1 MAEEKDKSDI
11 AENVSFPRKQSAAW
25 VAMKKVKTTLS
36 LTNKGATPVNWKCVF
51 LVFISLFSSSF
62 NITFLFPFL
71 PEMILMFGFKEEEK
85 GYYAGIV
92 ASALFLGRFVGCYF
106 WGWLSDKKGRKPI
119 ILITVILNGVSSLAF
134 GFTTTLWFA
143 FVTRFIS
150 GLVNGTVGTA
160 KTILY
165 EISDNTNQ
173 AVGMSI
179 ISVAWGS
186 GIIVGPAVGG
196 YLANPCKSYP
206 DVFPSEGFFYKFPY
220 FIPGFAAFIICLIP
234 FLLDVFLLPETLNL
248 KKQEIEIESDP
259 EDVHDKTSLHSL
271 PHHSPCLS
279 PVPRIL
285 RGDTPRM
292 TCSVENLHVE
302 SEGATFL
309 AGSRK
314 ELHITRHGLSIT
326 DVRDDKHPESH
337 VKHHHDNK
345 DFYISDIDDTE
356 MQKMLPKDLDRQI
369 SVQSAPAIVLED
381 SNGAV
386 QTDNGN
392 VDVRKVDQTC
402 FKKFLNYPVIQ
413 MMRQFEVIVAVSLYS
428 LFSFSVIGV
437 EEIFTVW
444 AATDVLLDGL
454 GFEPN
459 EIGAALGASSFP
471 LLFLQLFVFPNLCRR
486 LGIKKTLL
494 VCTLILLAVTQA
506 MPCLHLLSSNPVSL
520 WTLLILLSC
529 VQKLMVSCVFSCTG
543 LLINNSVQ
551 PHLAGTVNGLAMT
564 VTAMTRSIAPLF
576 GGSVYTWIVSYAS
589 QNIGPPFDISFVFFL
604 FGLIYFIVCLVG
616 VTIPNSLNEQKK

>member
-1 MAEEKDKSDI
+1 MD
-11 AENVSFPRKQSAAW
+11 V
-25 VAMKKVKTTLS
+25 
-36 LTNKGATPVNWKCVF
+36 
-51 LVFISLFSSSF
+51 
-62 NITFLFPFL
+62 
-71 PEMILMFGFKEEEK
+71 GFKEEEK

-92 ASALFLGRFVGCYF
+92 ASALFLGRFLL

-234 FLLDVFLLPETLNL
+234 FLLDVFLLPETL
-248 KKQEIEIESDP
+248 KQEIEIESDP

-279 PVPRIL
+279 PVPRFKPL
-285 RGDTPRM
+285 HLPYPRPLPSPAASSHSHYHFSFDPPTP
-292 TCSVENLHVE
+292 CL
-302 SEGATFL
+302 
-309 AGSRK
+309 K
-314 ELHITRHGLSIT
+314 I
-326 DVRDDKHPESH
+326 P
-337 VKHHHDNK
+337 
-345 DFYISDIDDTE
+345 
-356 MQKMLPKDLDRQI
+356 RQTI
-369 SVQSAPAIVLED
+369 SVQSATAIVIED

-392 VDVRKVDQTC
+392 VDVQKVDQTC

-589 QNIGPPFDISFVFFL
+589 KNIGPPFDISFVFFL

>member
-71 PEMILMFGFKEEEK
+71 PEMILEEEK

-92 ASALFLGRFVGCYF
+92 ASAFYF

-150 GLVNGTVGTA
+150 GLVN
-160 KTILY
+160 
-165 EISDNTNQ
+165 DNTNQ

-248 KKQEIEIESDP
+248 K
-259 EDVHDKTSLHSL
+259 
-271 PHHSPCLS
+271 
-279 PVPRIL
+279 
-285 RGDTPRM
+285 
-292 TCSVENLHVE
+292 
-302 SEGATFL
+302 
-309 AGSRK
+309 
-314 ELHITRHGLSIT
+314 
-326 DVRDDKHPESH
+326 
-337 VKHHHDNK
+337 
-345 DFYISDIDDTE
+345 
-356 MQKMLPKDLDRQI
+356 
-369 SVQSAPAIVLED
+369 
-381 SNGAV
+381 
-386 QTDNGN
+386 
-392 VDVRKVDQTC
+392 
-402 FKKFLNYPVIQ
+402 
-413 MMRQFEVIVAVSLYS
+413 QFEVIVAVSLYS

-471 LLFLQLFVFPNLCRR
+471 LLFLQLF
-486 LGIKKTLL
+486 TLL